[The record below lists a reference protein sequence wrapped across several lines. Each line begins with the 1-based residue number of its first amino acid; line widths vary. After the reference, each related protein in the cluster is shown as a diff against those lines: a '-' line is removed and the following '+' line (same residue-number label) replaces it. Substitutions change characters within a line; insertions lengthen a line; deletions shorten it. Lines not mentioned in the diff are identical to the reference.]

1 MSTNEKSLQSEE
13 FLGQRP
19 IHSQWELDYLN
30 PDLDRFY
37 DLAFAD
43 IVKVLRPK
51 PADRI
56 LDAGCG
62 YCYHTV
68 RLARSG
74 AAITAIDFS
83 KAALSVAEQT
93 IDSAGLTDRVQLQQ
107 ADLTNLPFEDSSF
120 DSIVSWGVIMHVPE
134 MEKALSELAR
144 VLKPG
149 GTLVLCENN
158 LHSPDVAIRERA
170 VRMVKNVIGRP
181 QAEIRKTVR
190 GTEAWNKADS
200 GGLMVRKTDFG
211 FLATFLATKHLVQ
224 YLRTAGQLTELYTNL
239 PSRNLKRLVHA
250 INLFYYKY
258 IGLAS
263 LAMGNIIY
271 FRKETKVN

>member
-1 MSTNEKSLQSEE
+1 MSANEKSFQSES

-19 IHSQWELDYLN
+19 IHTQWESDYLN

-43 IVKVLRPK
+43 LLKVLRPG
-51 PADRI
+51 PDDRI

-62 YCYHTV
+62 YCYHTA

-74 AAITAIDFS
+74 AFITAIDFS
-83 KAALSVAEQT
+83 EAALSAAKQT
-93 IDSAGLTDRVQLQQ
+93 IASAGIADRVQLRQ
-107 ADLTNLPFEDSSF
+107 ADLTKLPFEDDSF
-120 DSIVSWGVIMHVPE
+120 DSIVSWGVIMHIPE

-158 LHSPDVAIRERA
+158 LHSLDVAIRERA
-170 VRMVKNVIGRP
+170 VRILKKVIGRP
-181 QAEIRKTVR
+181 QAEIRKTER
-190 GTEAWNKADS
+190 GTEAWSTAGL
-200 GGLMVRKTDFG
+200 GGLMVRKTDFNFLTR
-211 FLATFLATKHLVQ
+211 FLASKHLVE

-239 PSRNLKRLVHA
+239 PSRGLKHLVYA
-250 INLFYYKY
+250 LNFFYYKH
-258 IGLAS
+258 IGIAS

-271 FRKETKVN
+271 FRKQAKAN